1 MNRLTAPP
9 PQLLVDNT
17 KIPDPSKSGIAEL
30 DERIRMTEIRLVD
43 REENLHRRADQFVR
57 RLDHAT
63 RHRRLALPIA
73 GAVISLGLAAL
84 FATRHHR
91 APGGAQLSKAVA
103 RSPGQ
108 GAGWVRLLGL
118 GWPLMP
124 ESVRSRVNPAAAT
137 TVLTVGL
144 PLVEGWLAQRRGLT
158 AEAAAPLVTMPRV
171 DLERYAGHWYEVARL
186 PTTFE
191 SHCQGQATATYR
203 PVGSGLRGPV
213 LEVINQCPASDGS
226 VHEARGVARA
236 VPGSGGGRLKVNLL
250 PDWLQWLGMF
260 PFVWADY
267 WILHVDD
274 DYTEA
279 LVGDPAR
286 SHLWVLSRRPE
297 LSPERTQALIERA
310 RQQGFPVDKLV
321 FPDFPAADQRR

>member
-1 MNRLTAPP
+1 MNQLTTPP
-9 PQLLVDNT
+9 PPLLVDNT
-17 KIPDPSKSGIAEL
+17 KIRQRDKSGIAEL
-30 DERIRMTEIRLVD
+30 DERIRMAEIRLVG
-43 REENLHRRADQFVR
+43 REENLHRRAEQFGR

-63 RHRRLALPIA
+63 RHRHMALPIA
-73 GAVISLGLAAL
+73 GAVVSLGVAAL
-84 FATRHHR
+84 FASRHHR

-124 ESVRSRVNPAAAT
+124 ASVRSRVNPAAAT

-171 DLERYAGHWYEVARL
+171 DLARYAGHWYEVARL

-191 SHCQGQATATYR
+191 SACEGQATATYR
-203 PVGSGLRGPV
+203 PVGNAPGGPV
-213 LEVINQCPASDGS
+213 LEVVNQCPARDGS
-226 VHEARGVARA
+226 VQEARGVARA

-250 PDWLQWLGMF
+250 PDWLQWLGIF
-260 PFVWADY
+260 PFAWSDY

-274 DYTEA
+274 HYTEA
-279 LVGDPAR
+279 LVGDPGR
-286 SHLWVLSRRPE
+286 SRLWVLSRRPE

-321 FPDFPAADQRR
+321 FPDFPAAGLRG